1 MVMEMFGNA
10 GIFGKLGVL
19 VSLAA
24 VGMALIYAIK
34 PNEQRL
40 ALMRPLS
47 LAAIFGGLSSF
58 TIGVVSI
65 LQGISETPT
74 FTVNTWHHIAA
85 GAAEAVIALF
95 VVFGC
100 LTIAWLLVT
109 VGLRRA

>member
-1 MVMEMFGNA
+1 MVMEMFGNV

-19 VSLAA
+19 VSVA
-24 VGMALIYAIK
+24 VVGVALLYAIK

-47 LAAIFGGLSSF
+47 LAAIFGGLS
-58 TIGVVSI
+58 
-65 LQGISETPT
+65 T
-74 FTVNTWHHIAA
+74 FTVGLALVLRGISATSSFTVDTWRHIAS
-85 GAAEAVIALF
+85 GTAEAIIGLF

-109 VGLRRA
+109 LGLRRA

>member
-1 MVMEMFGNA
+1 MVMELLRNA
-10 GIFGKLGVL
+10 SIVGKLGLL

-24 VGMALIYAIK
+24 VGTAFMYAVK

-58 TIGVVSI
+58 TVGVASI
-65 LQGISETPT
+65 LQGVSDTET
-74 FTVNTWHHIAA
+74 FTVTAWRHIAL
-85 GAAEAVIALF
+85 GAAEAIIGLF
-95 VVFGC
+95 VVFGS
-100 LTIAWLLVT
+100 LTVAWLLVA